1 MWTCFKNSCCP
12 QRSPW
17 GHGEDGGREEGR
29 QEGGKKELR
38 NQNCCWLWVVPGEVN
53 AREGRGGLAMFTLA
67 VGLCGGVLAQA
78 PHCS

>member
-1 MWTCFKNSCCP
+1 M
-12 QRSPW
+12 
-17 GHGEDGGREEGR
+17 GEGRRGGRRVGR
-29 QEGGKKELR
+29 RELR

-53 AREGRGGLAMFTLA
+53 AREGRGGLAVFTLA